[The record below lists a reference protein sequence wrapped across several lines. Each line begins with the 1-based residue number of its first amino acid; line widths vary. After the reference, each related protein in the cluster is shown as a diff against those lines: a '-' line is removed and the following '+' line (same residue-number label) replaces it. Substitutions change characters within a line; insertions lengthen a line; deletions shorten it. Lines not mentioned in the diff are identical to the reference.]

1 MPAGVRNPRL
11 GRLRRHPVLS
21 LTAALLLLA
30 GAVFGGIWGYG
41 VLFPPALSCGPGMT
55 AAGTPLAC
63 VGVNLGSTP
72 FTKGEPE
79 RMRKLQ
85 DRIRTANDAVQGNST
100 SVVLMLNL
108 SPVEDVDTLTYE
120 SLYHNVEGAIAAVWR
135 ANNTAAYGS
144 TPGVKL
150 YLANMGSQY
159 GSWQQAV
166 ASVKK
171 NAAAEH
177 ISAVVGLGQSTEQ
190 TRQAAAAISTQL
202 HIPVIGSTVT
212 GNSMNLDP
220 ADPAGKRTI
229 PDMFRV
235 SPTNS
240 DSVIAV
246 NQYVSGLRPAVSSL
260 AVVADSVADD
270 DYTATLAAEAKTRF
284 QAPDRTVT
292 VLPYTS
298 PRSLPSGAGRRDYL
312 IQQFNLM
319 HANLC
324 QAAPSVVYFAG
335 RGRDLGAFV
344 QNWVQGTPC
353 GIPQLRILVG
363 DDASEAIRDDA
374 VLKGVASGRVTV
386 AYTALASPDEWGTE
400 CPGSDAKR
408 NYDQFWSAF
417 TGRPDPCT
425 KQPLATTQAAAA
437 PLAFD
442 PADLASGQAM
452 LTHDAAVAA
461 ISAARHD
468 EAGLKNPGLETGIL
482 HQFYCAQMLPGASGW
497 LSFGADG
504 NPVGKPAPIVQLN
517 ADGTTKTVT
526 LTWPSSAPNL
536 SLPQRGGTG
545 APGC

>member
-190 TRQAAAAISTQL
+190 TRQAAAAISAQL

-425 KQPLATTQAAAA
+425 KQPLATTQSGAA